1 MVVFYLCLN
10 YILPFFD
17 DVIISMQN
25 HSMNLLI
32 GENDIGMKNIK
43 RKRMINFL
51 KTLKDN
57 DILYF
62 EKDSNLL
69 VIDYSELSDD
79 IDNEFFNDND
89 FDTDSQDGEDPHDHR
104 ESRKRHREDDNDDNN
119 DDDEIDCD
127 KNIKCEI
134 NRIFDIVNS
143 INTDI
148 KNKCE

>member
-10 YILPFFD
+10 YILPLYD
-17 DVIISMQN
+17 DVIISMQS
-25 HSMNLLI
+25 HSMKLLI

-69 VIDYSELSDD
+69 IIDYSEISDD
-79 IDNEFFNDND
+79 IDKESSDDSETQDDEVNEN
-89 FDTDSQDGEDPHDHR
+89 SQDIR
-104 ESRKRHREDDNDDNN
+104 ESRKRHREDDLYYDY
-119 DDDEIDCD
+119 IDCD
-127 KNIKCEI
+127 KNIKCEL
-134 NRIFDIVNS
+134 NKIFDIVSS
-143 INTDI
+143 INTDT
-148 KNKCE
+148 KNKYE